1 MPAAKFLRVALS
13 SRLRPLRLAPSL
25 LLFTLG
31 LFAFSG
37 EPLPTSTQ
45 IRVCQIDACSEVV
58 PIALAPQ
65 GICLIHYLEE
75 AFTRVDA
82 ALTFC
87 QSGGTPDSST
97 LDWLLL
103 QGDFAVALLSKKDG
117 VRSSDQRG
125 RLLELLLCL
134 ANVRECLRQRA
145 ASNA

>member
-1 MPAAKFLRVALS
+1 MPAAQHPKGRAFTQIAT
-13 SRLRPLRLAPSL
+13 PQTGTRLAP
-25 LLFTLG
+25 FY
-31 LFAFSG
+31 AWPVRIG

-75 AFTRVDA
+75 AFTRVDS

-87 QSGGTPDSST
+87 QSGGMPDSST